1 MKRRALLAGIA
12 ATALVASLSGCT
24 LASALTPPVESQL
37 YATKADASG
46 PNATIQL
53 PSFVPEQATMIRIK
67 ENAETGDAILKW
79 DDSAPAAI
87 GTTCDPSVA
96 GVLPTMD
103 DTWWPQT
110 LDMTVVTCQDDWHV
124 LFLASSQFVAWKV
137 GDSGSA
143 GN

>member
-12 ATALVASLSGCT
+12 AAGLVASLSGCT

-46 PNATIQL
+46 PDATIQI
-53 PSFVPEQATMIRIK
+53 PSFVPDDAAMIRIK
-67 ENAETGDAILKW
+67 ENAETGDTILKW
-79 DDSAPAAI
+79 DDPSPEAI
-87 GTTCDPSVA
+87 GAACDPSVA
-96 GVLPTMD
+96 GVQPTMD

-110 LDMTVVTCQDDWHV
+110 LDMTVVSCQDDWHV

-137 GDSGSA
+137 GNPA
-143 GN
+143 PTGN